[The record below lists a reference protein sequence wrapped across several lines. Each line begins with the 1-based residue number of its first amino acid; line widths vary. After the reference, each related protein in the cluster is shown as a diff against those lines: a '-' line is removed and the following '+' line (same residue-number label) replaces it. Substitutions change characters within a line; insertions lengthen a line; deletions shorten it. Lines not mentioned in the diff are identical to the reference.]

1 MQEVSLITADNAY
14 YTCLGN
20 YDPIKD
26 DPEKPQVSLKKGI
39 LEEDLKNLEV
49 SF

>member
-1 MQEVSLITADNAY
+1 MQELSLITADSAY

-26 DPEKPQVSLKKGI
+26 EPVS
-39 LEEDLKNLEV
+39 ENSSSNLEV
-49 SF
+49 SILFNRCFYF